1 MLGPALAIVAAAHAA
16 PGTLGGVVVGLDTGA
31 PISAAEIIVY
41 DELGSPHT
49 ELTTDAFGMFGVE
62 LPAGTWLVS
71 VWAPGFDR
79 VAYEE
84 TVDDDTLVEV
94 RYKLRP
100 ATEGIVITA
109 SREREEVSRTVIT
122 KEELKSVPGTL
133 GDPVRALQSLP
144 GVARPSAVEGDIVV
158 RGAEASNTGY
168 RVDGLRVP
176 YMFHLLAG
184 RSVINPAFID
194 DVEFFPGGMPP
205 RFGESLQATV
215 NIRTN
220 QERADGFRGRV
231 TLDVLDGSF
240 GFESPLGEKA
250 SLSAGGRYSWVS
262 LFFQAQAQAEGGDRS
277 DTVLPKY
284 GDGFLDLTYE
294 LNAEHRLSWT
304 TFGSRDAFI
313 YRAAQAP
320 ESDETLPFDPSFY
333 IDSYFVRSR
342 LRWDYDG
349 DNQEHNT
356 WIAYGPDQQQNLL
369 TADFSFGE
377 GPVQGRVQGTD
388 LVMRHDH
395 TRRPGERTTVNFGAQ
410 LAVRPLYAEDYSD
423 VYEGPNNP
431 VLYTKD
437 EQVTF
442 AGWTELRLR
451 TGAWQFA
458 PGLRGQ
464 IYRWKGQQDT
474 EPEPR
479 LTIRRTISDSW
490 TAKAFVGRFT
500 QIPPLERYAAGMGN
514 PDLTLQ
520 TSAQALI
527 GLEGQIG
534 SGLFLDS
541 SVYYTDM
548 YTIVVEQLE
557 VDVQSDGDE
566 AKEVLVPVF
575 GNAEG
580 YAFGWE
586 GLVRL
591 YPENAPVFGWISL
604 TLGRTVRTLDN
615 ITYYGDK
622 DQPLELTVLAAWD
635 TPIGLQLSGR
645 YRFTSG
651 HPFTPY
657 TGVYNPEAQV
667 YEPLPGLHNSDRF
680 PDFQQLDVR
689 VQKSWM
695 GRRVFWT
702 VFLDVL
708 NATNAKNAFAA
719 SYDYDYEELVPVF
732 YVPVLPILGL
742 EAEF

>member
-1 MLGPALAIVAAAHAA
+1 MIGPAIALVTAALAA
-16 PGTLGGVVVGLDTGA
+16 PGTLGGVVSGLDTGA
-31 PISAAEIIVY
+31 PVAGAEIIVY
-41 DELGSPHT
+41 DELGDAYT
-49 ELTTDAFGMFGVE
+49 ELSADAMGVFGVE
-62 LPAGTWLVS
+62 LPEGTWLVS

-79 VAYEE
+79 IAYEE
-84 TVDDDTLVEV
+84 TVADDTLVEV

-100 ATEGIVITA
+100 ATEGLVITA

-122 KEELKSVPGTL
+122 TDELKSVPGTL

-168 RVDGLRVP
+168 RVDGMRVP

-220 QERADGFRGRV
+220 QEQTDVFRGRV

-240 GFESPLGEKA
+240 GFESPLGERA
-250 SLSAGGRYSWVS
+250 TISAGGRYSWVS
-262 LFFQAQAQAEGGDRS
+262 VFFQAQAGAQDGDRS

-284 GDGFLDLTYE
+284 GDGFVDLHLQ
-294 LNAEHRLSWT
+294 LNAEHALSWT

-313 YRAAQAP
+313 FRQARAP
-320 ESDETLPFDPSFY
+320 ESDETLPFDPTFY
-333 IDSYFVRSR
+333 VDSYFVRSR
-342 LRWDYDG
+342 LRWDFDG
-349 DNQEHNT
+349 DNAEHAT
-356 WIAYGPDQQQNLL
+356 WISYGPDQQQNLL

-388 LVMRHDH
+388 LVFRHDH
-395 TRRPGERTTVNFGAQ
+395 TRRPGDRLTVNFGTQFAQ
-410 LAVRPLYAEDYSD
+410 RPVYAEDYSD
-423 VYEGPNNP
+423 VYEGPANP
-431 VLYTKD
+431 VIYTTD
-437 EQVTF
+437 EQVT
-442 AGWTELRLR
+442 ASAWTELRIR
-451 TGAWQFA
+451 AGAWQVA
-458 PGLRGQ
+458 PGLRTQ
-464 IYRWKGQQDT
+464 AYLWKGQRDL

-479 LTIRRTISDSW
+479 LSLRRTLSESW

-514 PDLTLQ
+514 PTLELQ
-520 TSAQALI
+520 TSAQSLI

-534 SGLFLDS
+534 SGFFVDS
-541 SVYYTDM
+541 SLYYTDM
-548 YTIVVEQLE
+548 FTIVVEQLE
-557 VDVQSDGDE
+557 VDVQSDGTE
-566 AKEVLVPVF
+566 SKEVLVPVF

-591 YPENAPVFGWISL
+591 YPENLPVFGWVSL
-604 TLGRTVRTLDN
+604 TLGRTVRTLDGV
-615 ITYYGDK
+615 TYFGDK
-622 DQPLELTVLAAWD
+622 DQPLGLTVLAAWD
-635 TPIGLQLSGR
+635 TPIGLQISGR

-657 TGVYNPEAQV
+657 SGVYNPEAQV

-680 PDFQQLDVR
+680 PDFQQLDLR
-689 VQKSWM
+689 VQKSWL
-695 GRRVFWT
+695 GRRIFWT

-732 YVPVLPILGL
+732 YVPVLPILGM